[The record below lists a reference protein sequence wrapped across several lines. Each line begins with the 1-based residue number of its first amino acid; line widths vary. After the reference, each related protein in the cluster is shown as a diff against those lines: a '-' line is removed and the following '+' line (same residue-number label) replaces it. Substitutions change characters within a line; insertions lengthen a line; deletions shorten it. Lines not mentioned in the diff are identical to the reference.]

1 MRSIGP
7 LAVRLDRV
15 APATRLERRS
25 RKPHTLNVIDFL
37 LAPSWLTFAV
47 AVPLGLIAG
56 SFLNV
61 VAYRLPIMLSRRWRD
76 DAIATLELS
85 PPSRG
90 VFNLALPRSHC
101 PECRTTITAVD
112 NVPVLSWFLLR
123 GKCRHCAATIS
134 VRYPLVELASAT
146 LLVVVVNVWGA
157 NWHAAS
163 YYVLLMALFA
173 LALIDFDKLLL
184 PDQITL
190 PLLWLGLA
198 AAAAFDGRPTP
209 ADALFGAIA
218 GYGVLWLFYWAHK
231 LLTRREGMG
240 YGDFKLL
247 AALGAWLGWQAILP
261 IILVSCTAGILY
273 ASVGLLRGKTSRT
286 SPIPFG
292 PFLCLGGAGALFFTN
307 HLAGGS

>member
-1 MRSIGP
+1 M
-7 LAVRLDRV
+7 
-15 APATRLERRS
+15 
-25 RKPHTLNVIDFL
+25 IDFL
-37 LAPSWLTFAV
+37 LAPSWLTFVV

-61 VAYRLPIMLSRRWRD
+61 LIYRLPIILSRHWRD

-85 PPSRG
+85 PPSHA

-101 PECRTTITAVD
+101 PQCRTTITAVD

-123 GKCRHCAATIS
+123 GKCRHCDAAIS
-134 VRYPLVELASAT
+134 VRYPLVELAGAI
-146 LLVVVVNVWGA
+146 LLVAVVSEWGA

-163 YYVLLMALFA
+163 YYVLLMALLA

-198 AAAAFDGRPTP
+198 TAAAFDGRPTP
-209 ADALFGAIA
+209 GDALFGAIA

-231 LLTRREGMG
+231 LLTHREGMG

-261 IILVSCTAGILY
+261 IILVSCVAGILY
-273 ASVGLLRGKTSRT
+273 ASVGLLRGKTTRT

-292 PFLCLGGAGALFFTN
+292 PFLCLGGAGALFFAN